1 MIKQTLLISGLLVI
15 VGGFLLIWDSPPQS
29 FMRKQTGQV
38 DEVPV
43 ADSYMTEIS
52 SLKFSRTGEQQF
64 MLTSPRAEFFTKKSE
79 LTLNQPSIVSSSTN
93 TENDQLSIKAKLGT
107 LYGHGELVSLQKNV
121 VAVKE
126 APEGQT
132 ILNTDDLNYR
142 PDSNTA
148 NNSGAFKLHTPEV
161 TLTGSGLNANF
172 TNEVFII
179 NSKVRAIH
187 EPR

>member
-52 SLKFSRTGEQQF
+52 SFKFSRTGEQQF
-64 MLTSPRAEFFTKKSE
+64 ILTSPRAEFFTKNSE
-79 LTLNQPSIVSSSTN
+79 LILSQPNIVSSGTN
-93 TENDQLSIKAKLGT
+93 SNNNQVSLKAYLGT
-107 LYGHGELVSLQKNV
+107 LYNHGELVSLQENV

-132 ILNTDDLNYR
+132 ILNTEDLIYR
-142 PDSNTA
+142 PGSNTA
-148 NNSGAFKLHTPEV
+148 NNSGPFKLHTPEV

-172 TNEVFII
+172 TSEIFII